1 MATNEFERGPDHAPL
16 PMRRAQPCGS
26 GRADTRPGRIR
37 LTLCAALLMLP
48 LASVAEEQAPAAQR
62 ALGRELLQELIGIDT
77 TPDHGSTT
85 AAAETLAKR
94 FLAAGFDPAD
104 VHVLGDHPR
113 KRNLVVRLRGR
124 GEREPVLLLAHL
136 DVVEARREDWN
147 VDPYTLTEKDGYFYG
162 RGTSDIKGG
171 AAGLVATLLRLH
183 AENFVPQSDY
193 VLALTAGEE
202 DGGDNGVQ
210 WLLAHRPELVKA
222 QYAINVDG
230 GGPEIRN
237 GKPAVLSVETA
248 EKIYVSYTL
257 TARNPGGH
265 SSLPVADNAIYGL
278 AQALAKLSA
287 FQFPLHTNSAT
298 RGYYAGLARL
308 YSGGIADDMR
318 AASQEPQ
325 DAAALS
331 RLAATSTYNNAQLRT
346 TCVPTLLTGGH
357 AENALPQMA
366 QATVNCRVL
375 PDEDLAGVDATL
387 NQVLADS
394 GIALTRV
401 AEPFAGPPSPV
412 NAELFARIGEATK
425 GLWGEIPV
433 SPYMS
438 AGATD
443 SVFLRAAGMPVY
455 VFNGIAYDV
464 DDDRAHGQDERILVR
479 SYYQSLQ
486 FNYRL
491 LKAL

>member
-1 MATNEFERGPDHAPL
+1 MKQQCSAGLLLVISILL
-16 PMRRAQPCGS
+16 PF
-26 GRADTRPGRIR
+26 
-37 LTLCAALLMLP
+37 AA
-48 LASVAEEQAPAAQR
+48 AAAGEQAPHAQR
-62 ALGRELLQELIGIDT
+62 VLARELLQELIETDT

-85 AAAETLAKR
+85 AAAESLARR

-104 VHVLGDHPR
+104 VLVVGDNPL

-124 GEREPVLLLAHL
+124 GEREPILLLAHL
-136 DVVEARREDWN
+136 DVVEARREDWHF
-147 VDPYTLTEKDGYFYG
+147 DPYRLTESEGYFYG

-183 AENFVPQSDY
+183 AEKFVPRGDY
-193 VLALTAGEE
+193 LLALTAGEE

-222 QYAINVDG
+222 AYGINVDG

-248 EKIYVSYTL
+248 EKVYLSFTL
-257 TARNPGGH
+257 TVRNPGGH
-265 SSLPVADNAIYGL
+265 SSLPTPDNAIQRL
-278 AQALAKLSA
+278 AQGLSRLAS

-298 RGYYAGLARL
+298 RGYYKGLASL
-308 YSGGIADDMR
+308 YSGQVAEDMR
-318 AASQEPQ
+318 AAAAEPQ
-325 DAAALS
+325 DDAALA
-331 RLAATSTYNNAQLRT
+331 RLAATTTYNNAQLRT
-346 TCVPTLLTGGH
+346 TCIPTLLRGGH

-375 PDEDLAGVDATL
+375 PDEDLASVDAAL
-387 NQVLADS
+387 RQAIADPAIELA
-394 GIALTRV
+394 RV
-401 AEPFAGPPSPV
+401 SEPQPSPPSPV
-412 NAELFARIGEATK
+412 DRELFARIADAAK
-425 GLWGEIPV
+425 DMWSEIPV

-443 SVFLRAAGMPVY
+443 SVFLRAGGMPVY

-464 DDDRAHGQDERILVR
+464 DDDRAHGQDERMRVD

>member
-1 MATNEFERGPDHAPL
+1 MKQQRSIGLGLAVSATL
-16 PMRRAQPCGS
+16 
-26 GRADTRPGRIR
+26 
-37 LTLCAALLMLP
+37 ALLP
-48 LASVAEEQAPAAQR
+48 LATVAAAEQTPEAQQV
-62 ALGRELLQELIGIDT
+62 LGRELLQELIETDT

-85 AAAETLAKR
+85 AAAESLAKR
-94 FLAAGFDPAD
+94 FLAAGFNPAD
-104 VHVLGDHPR
+104 VLVLGDNPL

-124 GEREPVLLLAHL
+124 GEREPILLLAHL
-136 DVVEARREDWN
+136 DVVEARREDWHF
-147 VDPYTLTEKDGYFYG
+147 DPYRLTESDGYFYG

-171 AAGLVATLLRLH
+171 AAGLIATLLRLH
-183 AENFVPQSDY
+183 AEKFVPRGDY
-193 VLALTAGEE
+193 LLALTAGEE

-222 QYAINVDG
+222 AYGINVDG

-248 EKIYVSYTL
+248 EKIYLSFTL

-265 SSLPVADNAIYGL
+265 SSLPTPENAIYRL
-278 AQALAKLSA
+278 AQGLSRLSS
-287 FQFPLHTNSAT
+287 FQFPLQTNSAT
-298 RGYYAGLARL
+298 RGYYRGLASL
-308 YSGGIADDMR
+308 YSGQVADDMR
-318 AASQEPQ
+318 AAAAEPQ
-325 DAAALS
+325 DDAALA
-331 RLAATSTYNNAQLRT
+331 RLATTSTYNNAQLRT
-346 TCVPTLLTGGH
+346 TCIPTLLKGGH

-375 PDEDLAGVDATL
+375 PGEDPAGVETAL
-387 NQVLADS
+387 KQAVADPA
-394 GIALTRV
+394 IEFARV
-401 AEPFAGPPSPV
+401 AEPTPSPASPV
-412 NAELFARIGEATK
+412 NPELFARIADAAK
-425 GLWGEIPV
+425 NIWSEIPV

-464 DDDRAHGQDERILVR
+464 DDDRAHGQDERMRVE

>member
-1 MATNEFERGPDHAPL
+1 MK
-16 PMRRAQPCGS
+16 QQGS
-26 GRADTRPGRIR
+26 TKLRVAVST
-37 LTLCAALLMLP
+37 ALLMLP
-48 LASVAEEQAPAAQR
+48 FAAPAAAAAEQAPAAHQQ
-62 ALGRELLQELIGIDT
+62 LGREILRELIDTDT

-85 AAAETLAKR
+85 AAAELLARR
-94 FLAAGFDPAD
+94 FLAAGFDASD
-104 VHVLGDHPR
+104 VQVVGDNPL
-113 KRNLVVRLRGR
+113 KRNLVVRLPGR
-124 GEREPVLLLAHL
+124 GEREPILLLAHL
-136 DVVEARREDWN
+136 DVVEARREDWHF
-147 VDPYTLTEKDGYFYG
+147 DPYKLTEDGGYFYG

-171 AAGLVATLLRLH
+171 AAGLVATLLRLRK
-183 AENFVPQSDY
+183 EGIVPRGDY

-222 QYAINVDG
+222 QYSINVDG

-248 EKIYVSYTL
+248 EKIYLSFTL

-265 SSLPVADNAIYGL
+265 SSQPTPDNAIYRL
-278 AQALAKLSA
+278 ARGLAKLSA
-287 FQFPLHTNSAT
+287 YQFPLHTNSAT

-308 YSGGIADDMR
+308 YSGDAAADMR
-318 AASQEPQ
+318 AASREPQ
-325 DAAALS
+325 DPAVLE

-346 TCVPTLLTGGH
+346 TCTPTLLKGGH

-375 PDEDLAGVDATL
+375 PDEDLAGVDAAL
-387 NQVLADS
+387 KRALDDPAIELA
-394 GIALTRV
+394 RV
-401 AEPFAGPPSPV
+401 AVPNPSPPSPV
-412 NAELFARIGEATK
+412 HQELFLRIGQAAKEV
-425 GLWGEIPV
+425 WSEIPV

-455 VFNGIAYDV
+455 VFNGMPYDV
-464 DDDRAHGQDERILVR
+464 DDDRAHGQDERILVS

>member
-1 MATNEFERGPDHAPL
+1 
-16 PMRRAQPCGS
+16 
-26 GRADTRPGRIR
+26 
-37 LTLCAALLMLP
+37 
-48 LASVAEEQAPAAQR
+48 
-62 ALGRELLQELIGIDT
+62 
-77 TPDHGSTT
+77 
-85 AAAETLAKR
+85 
-94 FLAAGFDPAD
+94 
-104 VHVLGDHPR
+104 
-113 KRNLVVRLRGR
+113 
-124 GEREPVLLLAHL
+124 
-136 DVVEARREDWN
+136 VEAKREDWN
-147 VDPYTLTEKDGYFYG
+147 VDPYALTEKDGYFYG

-183 AENFVPQSDY
+183 AEKLVPRGDY

-248 EKIYVSYTL
+248 EKVYASYTL

-265 SSLPVADNAIYGL
+265 SSLPVTDNAIYRL
-278 AQALAKLSA
+278 AKGLAKLSA

-298 RGYYAGLARL
+298 RGYYAGLAQL
-308 YSGGIADDMR
+308 YSGALAADMTE
-318 AASQEPQ
+318 ASREPQ
-325 DAAALS
+325 DATALT
-331 RLAATSTYNNAQLRT
+331 RLAATSPYNNAQLRT

-375 PDEDLAGVDATL
+375 PDEDLAGVEATL
-387 NQVLADS
+387 RRVLADP
-394 GIALTRV
+394 GVALARV

-425 GLWGEIPV
+425 GLWGEMPV

-443 SVFLRAAGMPVY
+443 SVFLRAAGTPVY

>member
-1 MATNEFERGPDHAPL
+1 MKHRHSKQA
-16 PMRRAQPCGS
+16 
-26 GRADTRPGRIR
+26 R
-37 LTLCAALLMLP
+37 LSVIAAALLSSSFVSM
-48 LASVAEEQAPAAQR
+48 AAEQAPAAHQQL
-62 ALGRELLQELIGIDT
+62 ARELLRELIDTDT
-77 TPDHGSTT
+77 TPGHGSTT
-85 AAAETLAKR
+85 AAAESMAKR

-104 VHVLGDHPR
+104 VQVVGDNPL

-124 GEREPVLLLAHL
+124 GERKPILLLAHL
-136 DVVEARREDWN
+136 DVVEAKREDWHF
-147 VDPYTLTEKDGYFYG
+147 DPYKLTEKDGYFYG

-183 AENFVPQSDY
+183 EEKVVPRGDY
-193 VLALTAGEE
+193 ILALTAGEE

-210 WLLAHRPELVKA
+210 WLLAHRPELIEA
-222 QYAINVDG
+222 QYSLNVDG

-248 EKIYVSYTL
+248 EKVYLSYTL

-265 SSLPVADNAIYGL
+265 SSLPTPDNAIYRL
-278 AQALAKLSA
+278 AHGLAKLSSL
-287 FQFPLHTNSAT
+287 QFPLRTNSAT
-298 RGYYAGLARL
+298 RGYYAGLSKL
-308 YSGGIADDMR
+308 YSGDMAADML
-318 AASQEPQ
+318 AASREPQ
-325 DAAALS
+325 DPAVLA

-346 TCVPTLLTGGH
+346 TCIPTLLQGGH
-357 AENALPQMA
+357 AENALPQLA

-375 PDEDLAGVDATL
+375 PDEDFASVDLALKQAI
-387 NQVLADS
+387 ADP
-394 GIALTRV
+394 GIELVRV
-401 AEPFAGPPSPV
+401 AEPQPSPPSP
-412 NAELFARIGEATK
+412 ADPQLFAQIAEAAK

-455 VFNGIAYDV
+455 VFNGMPYDV
-464 DDDRAHGQDERILVR
+464 DDDRAHGQDERILAA

>member
-1 MATNEFERGPDHAPL
+1 MK
-16 PMRRAQPCGS
+16 QQ
-26 GRADTRPGRIR
+26 RPIGLR
-37 LTLCAALLMLP
+37 LAVTAALAMLP
-48 LASVAEEQAPAAQR
+48 LANVAATERTPQAQR
-62 ALGRELLQELIGIDT
+62 VLGRELLQELIETDT

-85 AAAETLAKR
+85 AAAESLARR

-104 VHVLGDHPR
+104 VLVVGDHPL

-124 GEREPVLLLAHL
+124 GEREPILLLAHL
-136 DVVEARREDWN
+136 DVVEARREDWHF
-147 VDPYTLTEKDGYFYG
+147 DPYKLTESDGYFYG

-183 AENFVPQSDY
+183 AEKIVPRGDY

-210 WLLAHRPELVKA
+210 WLLAHRPELVEA
-222 QYAINVDG
+222 AYGINVDG

-248 EKIYVSYTL
+248 EKVYLSFTL

-265 SSLPVADNAIYGL
+265 SSLPTPDNAIYRL
-278 AQALAKLSA
+278 AQGLSRLASY
-287 FQFPLHTNSAT
+287 QFPLRTNSAT
-298 RGYYAGLARL
+298 RGYYKGLASL
-308 YSGGIADDMR
+308 YSGQVAEDMR
-318 AASQEPQ
+318 AAATEPQ
-325 DAAALS
+325 DVVALA

-346 TCVPTLLTGGH
+346 TCIPTLLKGGH

-375 PDEDLAGVDATL
+375 PGEDPAAVEAALKQAV
-387 NQVLADS
+387 ADPA
-394 GIALTRV
+394 IEFARV
-401 AEPFAGPPSPV
+401 AEPMPSPPSPV
-412 NAELFARIGEATK
+412 NPELFARIAEVAK
-425 GLWGEIPV
+425 DMWSEIPV

-464 DDDRAHGQDERILVR
+464 DDDRAHGQDERMRVE

-491 LKAL
+491 LQAL

>member
-1 MATNEFERGPDHAPL
+1 MKRRSAHSVLFLVLAACACAP
-16 PMRRAQPCGS
+16 AIAS
-26 GRADTRPGRIR
+26 SSESV
-37 LTLCAALLMLP
+37 P
-48 LASVAEEQAPAAQR
+48 LAQQ
-62 ALGRELLQELIGIDT
+62 ALGRELLQSLIEIDT

-85 AAAETLAKR
+85 AAAELLARR

-104 VHVLGDHPR
+104 VQVLGNHPL
-113 KRNLVVRLRGR
+113 KRNLVVRLRGQ
-124 GEREPVLLLAHL
+124 GLREPILLLAHL

-147 VDPYTLTEKDGYFYG
+147 FDPFTLTEKEGYFYG

-171 AAGLVATLLRLH
+171 AAGLAATLLRLH
-183 AENFVPQSDY
+183 QEKFVPKGDY

-222 QYAINVDG
+222 QYALNVDG

-248 EKIYVSYTL
+248 EKVFISYTL
-257 TARNPGGH
+257 TVRNPGGH
-265 SSLPVADNAIYGL
+265 SSLPTPDNAIVRL
-278 AQALAKLSA
+278 AQGLAKLSA

-298 RGYYAGLARL
+298 RGYYGGLARL
-308 YSGGIADDMR
+308 YSGAVAADMV
-318 AASQEPQ
+318 AASREPQ
-325 DAAALS
+325 NADVLA
-331 RLAATSTYNNAQLRT
+331 RLASTSTYNNAQLRT
-346 TCVPTLLTGGH
+346 TCVPTLLKGGH

-366 QATVNCRVL
+366 QATINCRVL
-375 PDEDLAGVDATL
+375 PDEDLSTVDAAL
-387 NQVLADS
+387 KQALADP
-394 GIALTRV
+394 GIEVARV
-401 AEPFAGPPSPV
+401 AEPFSGPPSPV
-412 NAELFARIGEATK
+412 NDGLFARIGESAK

-455 VFNGIAYDV
+455 VFNGIPYDV
-464 DDDRAHGQDERILVR
+464 DDDRAHGQDERIRVA

>member
-1 MATNEFERGPDHAPL
+1 MKQQRSIGLCLAISA
-16 PMRRAQPCGS
+16 A
-26 GRADTRPGRIR
+26 
-37 LTLCAALLMLP
+37 LTLLP
-48 LASVAEEQAPAAQR
+48 LATVMAAEQTPQAQQ
-62 ALGRELLQELIGIDT
+62 ALGRELLQELIETDT

-85 AAAETLAKR
+85 AAAESLAKR

-104 VHVLGDHPR
+104 VLVLGDNPL

-136 DVVEARREDWN
+136 DVVEARREDWHF
-147 VDPYTLTEKDGYFYG
+147 DPYKLTESDGYFYG

-183 AENFVPQSDY
+183 AEKFVPRGDY

-210 WLLAHRPELVKA
+210 WLLAHRPDLVKA
-222 QYAINVDG
+222 AYGINVDG

-248 EKIYVSYTL
+248 EKVYLSFTL

-265 SSLPVADNAIYGL
+265 SSLPTPDNAIYRL
-278 AQALAKLSA
+278 AQGLSRLSS
-287 FQFPLHTNSAT
+287 FQFPLQTNSAT
-298 RGYYAGLARL
+298 RGYYKGLASL
-308 YSGGIADDMR
+308 YSGQVAEDMR
-318 AASQEPQ
+318 AAATEPQ
-325 DAAALS
+325 DVVALA

-346 TCVPTLLTGGH
+346 TCIPTLLKGGH

-375 PDEDLAGVDATL
+375 PGEDLAGVEAAL
-387 NQVLADS
+387 KQAVADPV
-394 GIALTRV
+394 IEFARV
-401 AEPFAGPPSPV
+401 AEPTPSPPSPV
-412 NAELFARIGEATK
+412 NPELFARIAGVAK
-425 GLWGEIPV
+425 DMWSEIPV

-464 DDDRAHGQDERILVR
+464 DDDRAHGQDERMRVD

-491 LKAL
+491 LQAL

>member
-1 MATNEFERGPDHAPL
+1 MA
-16 PMRRAQPCGS
+16 
-26 GRADTRPGRIR
+26 
-37 LTLCAALLMLP
+37 AAWVLSP
-48 LASVAEEQAPAAQR
+48 PATAANEQAPQAQR
-62 ALGRELLQELIGIDT
+62 ALARELLRELIETDT
-77 TPDHGSTT
+77 TPGHGSTT
-85 AAAETLAKR
+85 AAAELMARR

-104 VHVLGDHPR
+104 VLVLGDNPL

-124 GEREPVLLLAHL
+124 GERQPILLLAHL
-136 DVVEARREDWN
+136 DVVEARREDWHF
-147 VDPYTLTEKDGYFYG
+147 DPYKLTESDGYFYG

-183 AENFVPQSDY
+183 AEKFVPRGDY

-210 WLLAHRPELVKA
+210 WLLAHRPELLKVA
-222 QYAINVDG
+222 YGINVDG

-248 EKIYVSYTL
+248 EKVYLSFTL
-257 TARNPGGH
+257 TTHNPGGH
-265 SSLPVADNAIYGL
+265 SSLPTPDNAIYRL
-278 AQALAKLSA
+278 AQGLSRLSS
-287 FQFPLHTNSAT
+287 FQFPLRTNSAT
-298 RGYYAGLARL
+298 RGYYKGLAPL
-308 YSGGIADDMR
+308 YSGQVADDMR
-318 AASQEPQ
+318 AAAAEPQ
-325 DAAALS
+325 DDAALA

-346 TCVPTLLTGGH
+346 TCIPTLLKGGH

-375 PDEDLAGVDATL
+375 PGEDPVAVEAALKQAI
-387 NQVLADS
+387 ADPA
-394 GIALTRV
+394 IEFARV
-401 AEPFAGPPSPV
+401 AEPMPSPPSPV
-412 NAELFARIGEATK
+412 DPELFARIAEAAETM
-425 GLWGEIPV
+425 WGGIPV

-464 DDDRAHGQDERILVR
+464 DDDRAHGQDERMRVE

-486 FNYRL
+486 FNYSL